1 MAGPSAWPIKLE
13 NAAKLPPPL
22 DVQLTDLLGCDEQ
35 LQELVAIPADSAAS
49 RRGAWER
56 TRKVQVLALTNQRV
70 IVGIQAVRPGEAP
83 WVALPYHAIL
93 SWEISQTL
101 LYGRLDL
108 RAELDGQVVRTCI
121 EFNTVGTELIVGA
134 LAPLER
140 ATLGVSRSSRRRI
153 PAGIDLPF
161 KFGNFLADALLPGEQ
176 VCDLVFQA
184 AIVAPLFRFW
194 RRLIMPG
201 TVIAGTDR
209 RLLVIREE
217 AKLNADRYG
226 YSILTLPRRWAGGL
240 AVDDDGTWLTLVD
253 SAHLGDIRLLVA
265 RSHAA
270 LLWDLVSR
278 LRDAAA
284 APLPEPVIEQTARTF

>member
-22 DVQLTDLLGCDEQ
+22 DVQLTDLLGRDEQ
-35 LQELVAIPADSAAS
+35 MQELVAIPADSAAS

-56 TRKVQVLALTNQRV
+56 TRGGQVLALTNQRV
-70 IVGIQAVRPGEAP
+70 IVGVQAVRPDEAP
-83 WVALPYHAIL
+83 WVAFPYDTII

-108 RAELDGQVVRTCI
+108 SAELDGQVVRTRI
-121 EFNTVGTELIVGA
+121 EFNTVGTELIVAA
-134 LAPLER
+134 LAPLEC
-140 ATLGVSRSSRRRI
+140 ATLGVSRASRRRI

-161 KFGNFLADALLPGEQ
+161 KFGNFLADALLPDEQ
-176 VCDLVFQA
+176 IHDLVFQA
-184 AIVAPLFRFW
+184 AIVVPLFRFW
-194 RRLIMPG
+194 RRLITPG

-226 YSILTLPRRWAGGL
+226 YSSLTLPRRWAGGL
-240 AVDDDGTWLTLVD
+240 IIDDDGTWLTLHD
-253 SAHLGDIRLLVA
+253 SAHPDSVRLLVA
-265 RSHAA
+265 RSHAGR
-270 LLWDLVSR
+270 LWDLVAT

-284 APLPEPVIEQTARTF
+284 APLPEPASERTARTF

>member
-22 DVQLTDLLGCDEQ
+22 DAQLTDLLGHDEQ

-56 TRKVQVLALTNQRV
+56 TRGVQVLALTTQRL
-70 IVGIQAVRPGEAP
+70 IVGVQIVRRGEAP
-83 WVALPYHAIL
+83 WVVLPYDAIV

-108 RAELDGQVVRTCI
+108 CAELDGQIVRTCI
-121 EFNTVGTELIVGA
+121 EFNTVGTELIVA
-134 LAPLER
+134 TLAPLEH
-140 ATLGVSRSSRRRI
+140 ATLGVIRSSRQHI
-153 PAGIDLPF
+153 PAGINLPF
-161 KFGNFLADALLPGEQ
+161 KFGNFLADALLPGEH
-176 VCDLVFQA
+176 VRDLVFQA
-184 AIVAPLFRFW
+184 AIVVPLFRFW
-194 RRLIMPG
+194 RRLITPG

-217 AKLNADRYG
+217 ANLNADRYG
-226 YSILTLPRRWAGGL
+226 YSVLTLPRRWASGL
-240 AVDDDGTWLTLVD
+240 IVDDDGTWLTLVD
-253 SAHLGDIRLLVA
+253 SAHPGGIRLLVA

-270 LLWDLVSR
+270 MLWDLVAT
-278 LRDAAA
+278 LRDAVA
-284 APLPEPVIEQTARTF
+284 APLPEPAIEQT